1 MVTVSKYF
9 KFRGAFMS
17 NVKEEKE
24 EKVTQKMV
32 PCKICQSVEA
42 VVAFKECLICEAC
55 VTYIKSTL

>member
-1 MVTVSKYF
+1 
-9 KFRGAFMS
+9 MS